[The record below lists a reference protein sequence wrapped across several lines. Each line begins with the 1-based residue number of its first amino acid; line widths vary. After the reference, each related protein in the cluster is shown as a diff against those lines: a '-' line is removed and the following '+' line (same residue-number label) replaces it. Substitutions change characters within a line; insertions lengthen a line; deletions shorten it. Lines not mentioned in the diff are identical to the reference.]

1 MERVLTVTMV
11 RLTMARLTMAI
22 LTMAILTMSLH
33 AAEWWSEWLCRTA
46 RRIASSIPCPVST
59 AAATVVLH

>member
-1 MERVLTVTMV
+1 
-11 RLTMARLTMAI
+11 MARLTMAI